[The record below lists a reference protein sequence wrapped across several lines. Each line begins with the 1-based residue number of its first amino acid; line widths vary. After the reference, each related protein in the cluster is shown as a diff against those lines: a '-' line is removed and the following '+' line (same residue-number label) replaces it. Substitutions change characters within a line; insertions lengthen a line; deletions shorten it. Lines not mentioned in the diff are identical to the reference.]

1 MTDHKFTYGP
11 TRYFVPVCILHPHG
25 FYGGPCGYEEDLDGT
40 ATKPIVVVAE
50 NIHISSSKGVLNV
63 ERLSIPRG

>member
-1 MTDHKFTYGP
+1 MPDFTFGP
-11 TRYFVPVCILHPHG
+11 PRRFVPVCILHPHG

-50 NIHISSSKGVLNV
+50 K
-63 ERLSIPRG
+63 EADE